1 MKLQYLAVICVLI
14 IVPISMVMS
23 VYIQNQIDAIT
34 LQSKYDS
41 NLINAT
47 YDAVKAFQ
55 LNTVNNKYSGISNSK
70 IRDIEASVNTFYN
83 SLLTSMS
90 EYVRSSD
97 EIEQY
102 TPALLYTLYDGYYIY
117 TSYDNVYSTTQISGV
132 GEDEDRVV
140 IDTET
145 KEYENGLKPYVYY
158 SAKYR

>member
-1 MKLQYLAVICVLI
+1 MKLQYLAIICVLI

-23 VYIQNQIDAIT
+23 TYIQNQIDAIL
-34 LQSKYDS
+34 LQAKYDS

-83 SLLTSMS
+83 SLVISMG
-90 EYVRSSD
+90 EYVQSAED
-97 EIEQY
+97 LQDY

-117 TSYDNVYSTTQISGV
+117 TSYDNVYTTTQN
-132 GEDEDRVV
+132 R
-140 IDTET
+140 
-145 KEYENGLKPYVYY
+145 
-158 SAKYR
+158 RRR

>member
-1 MKLQYLAVICVLI
+1 MKLQYLAIICVLI

-23 VYIQNQIDAIT
+23 TYIQNQIDAIL
-34 LQSKYDS
+34 LQAKYDS

-83 SLLTSMS
+83 SLVTSMG
-90 EYVRSSD
+90 EYVQSAED
-97 EIEQY
+97 LQDY

-117 TSYDNVYSTTQISGV
+117 TSYDNVYTTTQN
-132 GEDEDRVV
+132 R
-140 IDTET
+140 
-145 KEYENGLKPYVYY
+145 
-158 SAKYR
+158 RRR

>member
-70 IRDIEASVNTFYN
+70 FRDIE
-83 SLLTSMS
+83 
-90 EYVRSSD
+90 
-97 EIEQY
+97 
-102 TPALLYTLYDGYYIY
+102 
-117 TSYDNVYSTTQISGV
+117 
-132 GEDEDRVV
+132 
-140 IDTET
+140 
-145 KEYENGLKPYVYY
+145 
-158 SAKYR
+158 